1 MNLQNFPTDPRFQ
14 ELLAGFVLGDLDA
27 GERVE
32 LERLA
37 REANFDLSSLDYSS
51 LEAAAGA
58 VVAVCAWDQ
67 IAGPIAGPISGE
79 LSEGPSEGLPAGLR
93 EKLVRAGDEFA
104 AGAVS
109 GVVSGA
115 GMGASRAAG
124 DRQTQKLAIARDMV
138 EAIRSDAGSR
148 NADRNNAGRPSRSVF
163 AWVAAAAAI
172 VLAAVAWLNAPT
184 RTPAPMTYE
193 QFVQVTPDVVRSAW
207 GDWAEPEIKG
217 VTGEVVWSPS
227 RQQGFMVFKG
237 LPINDPTK
245 EQYQLWI
252 VDERGLADA
261 TGQSARISG
270 GVFSIAT
277 TGEVV
282 VPIDPALKVGKAQL
296 FALTIE
302 KPGGTWVSDMT
313 RRVVAAAVK

>member
-1 MNLQNFPTDPRFQ
+1 MNSQSFPTDPRFQ

-27 GERVE
+27 AERVE

-37 REANFDLSSLDYSS
+37 REANVDLAKMDYSS

-58 VVAVCAWDQ
+58 VVAVCASD
-67 IAGPIAGPISGE
+67 S
-79 LSEGPSEGLPAGLR
+79 LPAGLR
-93 EKLVRAGDEFA
+93 EKLARAGDEFA
-104 AGAVS
+104 AGANREEPRLSLTDDSAERRTDVR
-109 GVVSGA
+109 GQNA
-115 GMGASRAAG
+115 GTASRS
-124 DRQTQKLAIARDMV
+124 L
-138 EAIRSDAGSR
+138 
-148 NADRNNAGRPSRSVF
+148 F
-163 AWVAAAAAI
+163 AWFAAAAAI
-172 VLAAVAWLNAPT
+172 VLAGVAWLNVPRQAS
-184 RTPAPMTYE
+184 APMTYE
-193 QFVQVTPDVVRSAW
+193 QFVQATPDLVRSAW

-270 GVFSIAT
+270 GVFNIAAG
-277 TGEVV
+277 GEVV